1 MRYFLAVYILII
13 VAVVSIAGFR
23 GSKSAKPPLEVFP
36 DMDRQIKLRP
46 QSGNE
51 FFKNGRSS
59 QLYVEGTVARGD
71 AYQDLPVN
79 TGRVQ
84 GSTNFVDTIPA
95 PVAVEETLLNR
106 GRQRYDIHC
115 APCHGAAGDGKGII
129 AKYGM
134 VAVANF
140 HDPRIVKMPAGEIFH
155 TITHGKNLMG
165 SYGAAI
171 DIADRWAI
179 VAYMRALQRSR
190 LATAEE
196 LPENER
202 DALQQN

>member
-23 GSKSAKPPLEVFP
+23 GAKSAKPPREVFP

-51 FFKNGRSS
+51 FFENRRSS

-71 AYQDLPVN
+71 AYQDWPVN
-79 TGRVQ
+79 TGRVS
-84 GSTNFVDTIPA
+84 GSTNFVDTIPL
-95 PVAVEETLLNR
+95 PVEETLLNR
-106 GRQRYDIHC
+106 GRQRYTIHC

-129 AKYGM
+129 TKYGM

-140 HDPRIVKMPAGEIFH
+140 HDPRLVKMSAGEIFH

-165 SYGAAI
+165 AYGAAI
-171 DIADRWAI
+171 DVADRWAI

-190 LATAEE
+190 LAIAEE
-196 LPENER
+196 LPEDER
-202 DALQQN
+202 AALRQN

>member
-1 MRYFLAVYILII
+1 MRYFLAVYILIV

-23 GSKSAKPPLEVFP
+23 GSKSAKPPREVFP

-51 FFKNGRSS
+51 FFENRRSS
-59 QLYVEGTVARGD
+59 QLYVEGTVARD
-71 AYQDLPVN
+71 DPYQNSPVN

-84 GSTNFVDTIPA
+84 SSTNFVDTIP
-95 PVAVEETLLNR
+95 VTVDETLLNR

-115 APCHGAAGDGKGII
+115 ALCHGAAGDGKGII
-129 AKYGM
+129 TKYGM

-140 HDPRIVKMPAGEIFH
+140 HDPRLVKMPAGEIFH

-171 DIADRWAI
+171 DITNRWAI
-179 VAYMRALQRSR
+179 VAYLRALQLSR
-190 LATAEE
+190 LAIAEE

-202 DALQQN
+202 AALQQN

>member
-1 MRYFLAVYILII
+1 MRYFLVIYVLII

-23 GSKSAKPPLEVFP
+23 GSTSAKPPREVFP

-51 FFKNGRSS
+51 FFENGRSS

-71 AYQDLPVN
+71 PFQNSPTN
-79 TGRVQ
+79 TGRVL
-84 GSTNFVDTIPA
+84 GSTNFVATIPV
-95 PVAVEETLLNR
+95 PVEETLLNR
-106 GRQRYDIHC
+106 GRQHYDIHC
-115 APCHGAAGDGKGII
+115 APCHGAAGDGRGII
-129 AKYGM
+129 TKYGM

-140 HDPRIVKMPAGEIFH
+140 HDPRLVKMPDGEIFH

-179 VAYMRALQRSR
+179 VAYLRALQLSR
-190 LATAEE
+190 LAIAEE
-196 LPENER
+196 LPENKR
-202 DALQQN
+202 AALQQD

>member
-23 GSKSAKPPLEVFP
+23 GAKSAKPPREVFP

-51 FFKNGRSS
+51 FFENGRSS
-59 QLYVEGTVARGD
+59 QLYVEGTVARD
-71 AYQDLPVN
+71 DPYQNSPVN
-79 TGRVQ
+79 TGRIS
-84 GSTNFVDTIPA
+84 GSTNFVATIPL
-95 PVAVEETLLNR
+95 PVEEPLLDR

-129 AKYGM
+129 TKYGM
-134 VAVANF
+134 VAVASF
-140 HDPRIVKMPAGEIFH
+140 HDPRLVKMPAGEIFH

-165 SYGAAI
+165 AYGASI

-190 LATAEE
+190 LAIAEE

-202 DALQQN
+202 AALLQN

>member
-23 GSKSAKPPLEVFP
+23 GSKSAKPPREVFP

-51 FFKNGRSS
+51 FFENGRSS

-71 AYQDLPVN
+71 HYQDLPVN
-79 TGRVQ
+79 TGRVP
-84 GSTNFVDTIPA
+84 GATNFIATIPV
-95 PVAVEETLLNR
+95 PVEETILNR

-129 AKYGM
+129 TKYGM
-134 VAVANF
+134 IAVANF
-140 HDPRIVKMPAGEIFH
+140 HDPRLVKMPAGEIFH

-165 SYGAAI
+165 PYGAAI
-171 DIADRWAI
+171 DIPDRWAI

-190 LATAEE
+190 LAIAEE

-202 DALQQN
+202 AALQQN